1 MKAYRKYRQYKLK
14 WFDERY
20 GEKHWSLTTLA
31 THPDYERR
39 GIGTALCCWDIQ
51 RAISSKLE
59 AITLFSSPLG
69 KPLYTKLKFMEVGT
83 VRIQV
88 EGEKEFIEFPGMTL
102 ELKGSN
108 QSEFQLPKT
117 FVFDQESLGEKIICS
132 LVLIEGYVVCC
143 GGEMAKDL

>member
-1 MKAYRKYRQYKLK
+1 
-14 WFDERY
+14 
-20 GEKHWSLTTLA
+20 
-31 THPDYERR
+31 
-39 GIGTALCCWDIQ
+39 
-51 RAISSKLE
+51 
-59 AITLFSSPLG
+59 
-69 KPLYTKLKFMEVGT
+69 
-83 VRIQV
+83 
-88 EGEKEFIEFPGMTL
+88 MTL